1 MHLIEKFA
9 LGHCKSKKI
18 QSLSGGERRRVTVLM
33 AILGEPPIVFLDEPS
48 SGIDPQNRRFM
59 WEIIEELRAEDR
71 AVILTTH
78 HLEEAEVLS
87 EE

>member
-1 MHLIEKFA
+1 MDRFGLHSVKNNRI
-9 LGHCKSKKI
+9 S
-18 QSLSGGERRRVTVLM
+18 SLSGGERRRVSVLM
-33 AILGEPPIVFLDEPS
+33 AVIGEPPLIFLDEPS

-59 WEIIEELRAEDR
+59 WKIIEDLRSEDR

-78 HLEEAEVLS
+78 HLEEAEVLA

>member
-1 MHLIEKFA
+1 
-9 LGHCKSKKI
+9 
-18 QSLSGGERRRVTVLM
+18 
-33 AILGEPPIVFLDEPS
+33 
-48 SGIDPQNRRFM
+48 M
-59 WEIIEELRAEDR
+59 WDIIEELRAEDR

>member
-1 MHLIEKFA
+1 MFGLKHKRD
-9 LGHCKSKKI
+9 HKI
-18 QSLSGGERRRVTVLM
+18 STLSGGERRRVSVLM
-33 AILGEPPIVFLDEPS
+33 ALVGEPPIVFLDEPS

-59 WEIIEELRAEDR
+59 WEIIEGMRSESR

-78 HLEEAEVLS
+78 HLEEAEALS